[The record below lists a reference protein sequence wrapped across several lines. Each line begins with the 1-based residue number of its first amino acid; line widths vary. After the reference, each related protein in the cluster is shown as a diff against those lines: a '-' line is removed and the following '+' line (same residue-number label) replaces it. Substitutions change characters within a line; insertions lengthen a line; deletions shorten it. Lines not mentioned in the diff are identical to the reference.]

1 MLSLHAKHEVVVT
14 GESPVVVTD
23 AETKPNLTQ
32 ASLHE
37 LDDDAA
43 HAVQEV
49 ELPKYPASKHSEKH
63 GLVLLTYP
71 EHALQVALSK

>member
-1 MLSLHAKHEVVVT
+1 
-14 GESPVVVTD
+14 
-23 AETKPNLTQ
+23 
-32 ASLHE
+32 

-43 HAVQEV
+43 HTVQEV

-63 GLVLLTYP
+63 GLVILTYP